1 MRDNRLRLHLTGV
14 GSVIVDREKEV
25 TNTIPRCDNGLT
37 MEQYEDLNI
46 PYNKI
51 PQELKDRKKAQD
63 DEELEVEEVYS
74 GIIIFY
80 DQIKLIVEDDEGY
93 TVIFLEDGLT
103 VEVLETA
110 LEIDSYIDYIQM
122 SWLEKQ
128 GQYLLAFWRKI
139 KWNMSKE
146 KKQLDKQM
154 ENNGK

>member
-14 GSVIVDREKEV
+14 GSVVVDKEDKSDG
-25 TNTIPRCDNGLT
+25 IPRCNNGHT
-37 MEQYEDLNI
+37 REFYEDLGLSED
-46 PYNKI
+46 KI
-51 PQELKDRKKAQD
+51 PQEIKDKEKSQD

-74 GIIIFY
+74 DIVIFY

-146 KKQLDKQM
+146 KK
-154 ENNGK
+154 